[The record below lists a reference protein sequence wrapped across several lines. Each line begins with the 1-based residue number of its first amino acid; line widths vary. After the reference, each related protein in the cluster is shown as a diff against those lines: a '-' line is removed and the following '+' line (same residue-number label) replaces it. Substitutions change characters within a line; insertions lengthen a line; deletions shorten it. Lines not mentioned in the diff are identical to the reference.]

1 MGIGRQA
8 RQEIDHPV
16 DHAPMTSMFN
26 LADVFELVVDVS
38 INARLRN
45 NSLSAKGAA
54 CSSSP
59 CAAW

>member
-26 LADVFELVVDVS
+26 LADVFELVVDGFDQR
-38 INARLRN
+38 AF
-45 NSLSAKGAA
+45 AQ
-54 CSSSP
+54 
-59 CAAW
+59 